1 MQEYVSK
8 DLINFDILPKNIK
21 VSTISAT
28 CYLGVNLDL
37 NMIYKYMN
45 TKVGGIVTIKYK
57 NDIRSIPQ
65 EKHKKRKKKK
75 NCFQNQMTVEIR
87 PELKEYPDSKIS
99 IKIFKNGSIQM
110 SGIKNIIAVNQV
122 LTILIDKLSESW
134 GYPGR
139 DEETGKSKMID
150 VSFIED
156 DEKIAV
162 SKFKIDMINCG
173 FVCDFQINRENLYN
187 ELTKNKIESKYE
199 PTIHAG
205 VNIKYY
211 PEESK
216 KVSIFTFESGNVIIT
231 GAKNINHILEAYNF
245 IDNFIKENK
254 EKIQKNKIY
263 SIMNIQSNK
272 ELSEFMNINDDNLLQ
287 LAINDIN
294 DNDDDEPLVMN
305 NTL

>member
-8 DLINFDILPKNIK
+8 DLINFEILPNNIK

-28 CYLGVNLDL
+28 CYLGVNLNL
-37 NMIYKYMN
+37 NMIYKYMK
-45 TKVGGIVTIKYK
+45 TEVGGIVTIKYK

-87 PELKEYPDSKIS
+87 PELEEFPDSKVS

-110 SGIKNIIAVNQV
+110 SGIKNITAVNQV
-122 LTILIDKLSESW
+122 LTILINKLSESW
-134 GYPGR
+134 GYPSK
-139 DEETGKSKMID
+139 DEETGKPKMID
-150 VSFIED
+150 VCFIDNDED
-156 DEKIAV
+156 IVV

-187 ELTKNKIESKYE
+187 ELARNKIESKYE

-205 VNIKYY
+205 VNIKFY
-211 PEESK
+211 PEENK

-245 IDNFIKENK
+245 IDNFIKESKN
-254 EKIQKNKIY
+254 KIQKNKIF

-287 LAINDIN
+287 LAMDDIE
-294 DNDDDEPLVMN
+294 DDAPQVMN
-305 NTL
+305 NIL

>member
-37 NMIYKYMN
+37 NMIYKYMK
-45 TKVGGIVTIKYK
+45 TEVGGIVTIKYK

-139 DEETGKSKMID
+139 DEETEKLRMID

-156 DEKIAV
+156 DGKIAV

-305 NTL
+305 NIL

>member
-37 NMIYKYMN
+37 NMIYKYMK
-45 TKVGGIVTIKYK
+45 TEVGGIVTIKYK

-122 LTILIDKLSESW
+122 LTILINKLSESW
-134 GYPGR
+134 GYPDR

-150 VSFIED
+150 VSFIEN
-156 DEKIAV
+156 DEKIVV

-187 ELTKNKIESKYE
+187 QLTKNKIESKYE

-272 ELSEFMNINDDNLLQ
+272 ELSEFMNINDENLLQ

-305 NTL
+305 NIL